1 MNTNSH
7 PMSPNLTLKT
17 GLNLTFARLSA
28 YLKLCWLRQRWVFW
42 IFVPLIA
49 VLSFLAI
56 GGATAPSIPAIALSA
71 DPLYATATGDK
82 PALALAL
89 SVEFPTVGAQY
100 VNVPN
105 TTDDNSYSNT
115 KEYLGY
121 YDAEGCYKYDDA
133 GTGAP
138 SGQIAA
144 YKRFVR
150 QGPAI
155 ALSVLSATQ
164 PTKTTRMCWNGTIS
178 YTKDDGSTPAA
189 NDAFSGNYL
198 NWATSSA
205 IDMLRLSLTGGDRYI
220 DTAALTI
227 LQRAVISDGDPIHFW
242 NSTNFPG
249 KQLLKNGGGG
259 AGAVPYFG
267 AVPNSM
273 ATAATAAT
281 IAGDIWVANTLNKIY
296 FGTAKVGTSS
306 GSASSYTLGGV
317 VATTLTG
324 PVVDPYETRSTAIG
338 IFSGT
343 YCADEG
349 QPCSFTGVKEVLY
362 GTSAGGGGWITFP
375 ASGGVT
381 CNNNMTGSNVDP
393 APSKGKFCY
402 FRNYTGAWAPSAAVA
417 ALNTDGFFYAR
428 AEVCNVAGSPAVLK
442 DSRDYGL
449 CTKYPNGAFKPTGTI
464 QRYGDQLRLAA
475 FGYLMDQTASYSSG
489 RYGGV
494 LRAPM
499 KYVGGKTFDIGG
511 IENTPSGG
519 NPKREWD
526 ENTGV
531 FIVNPEADAI
541 YGKSGVITYLNQF
554 GRTGPTLG
562 MYKKYDPVGELHYEA
577 LRYLQGLAPSAD
589 AISGITAP
597 MYDGFPVTTTWTDP
611 YGDGRSNTDNYACL
625 KSNIVVIGD
634 VNTHDGN
641 RLPTPDAANNIPDI
655 SAWRGIVQS
664 FEKNLATTYIDGQ
677 GASRTTGNPIGA
689 NLSVP
694 SVTDRSQIMG
704 SAYWAQT
711 HDIRGTGWTASP
723 SRQRPGLR
731 VKTFTF
737 DVNEYGQQNVASTR
751 RTANQFFMASK
762 YGGFEVDPNNLG
774 NNPNVAATTPPNN
787 PWNTW
792 GNPFKHDDGTVNKY
806 VWEDGDTSAARTG
819 EANTYF
825 LQSDARGVLKAFD
838 DIFKRA
844 STQASSIAGAA
855 AQAKNVTT
863 AGNTIYQGTFD
874 TSDWSGDLVA
884 NAVTVDSSDVVTI
897 ASTPAWKADTRLLA
911 LPTPATTRN
920 IVVGRVGATQN
931 PVASDFTWAAIETS
945 LQTALGKAT
954 LAAAADGLG
963 QDRLNYLRG
972 DRSQEPPA
980 AGAVFRKRTHLLG
993 DIINSGV
1000 TYSGAPSKSIV
1011 GSSTYSSFVT
1021 ANAARTAAVFVG
1033 ANDGMLHAFNASTG
1047 DELFA
1052 YIPSWLGPKLPVLTS
1067 ATYVTAH
1074 QSFMDG
1080 TPVVAEAEVDVS
1092 GTLTWKTVLISG
1104 TGGGGQGVFG
1114 LDVTNP
1120 ATFTAS
1126 NVMWEFTNADDQDMG
1141 YVVGKPQI
1149 LKMRT
1154 SAPNATPT
1162 YKWFAVV
1169 GSGVNNYT
1177 KSVGG
1182 NYGSGYPALFLLDLS
1197 KPAGTAW
1204 TLGTNYYKISL
1215 PVNGNL
1221 TYLTSGSLT
1230 ATKATGLIS
1239 FETALG
1245 AAREVSKIYM
1255 GDLHGQ
1261 VWKLDFSLT
1270 GATNWNI
1277 GKLSTYNKGTV
1288 GSPDP
1293 YPLYSAKDSSGN
1305 SQPITMA
1312 PLLANGPLPDTYYV
1326 MFGTGKYLESTDKS
1340 STSTQSFYMVY
1351 DNASASGDTLISPAV
1366 RENAVS
1372 NRLRLKQGTA
1382 DVSTHLVS
1390 VPAFKLGRATTNVDT
1405 ETTRSGWYF
1414 DLPVSKERALF
1425 KPKQLGDIVNFAS
1438 LIPGVGATS
1447 GSCSA
1452 VAGSGNE
1459 YKLDIAGGSG
1469 TFSPTVG
1476 LVGELLVLDLATS
1489 TSTTYSPSD
1498 NAGQRVKTIKL
1509 QSFQSTSTGV
1519 KLGSSSTVSI
1529 RAGRLSWRQINNF
1542 QDMKNNTL

>member
-1 MNTNSH
+1 MHPNSQ
-7 PMSPNLTLKT
+7 PMSPTLTLKT
-17 GLNLTFARLSA
+17 GLNLTFARLCA
-28 YLKLCWLRQRWVFW
+28 YPKLCWLRQRWVFW

-105 TTDDNSYSNT
+105 TTDDNSYSNS

-121 YDAEGCYKYDDA
+121 YDAESCYTYNN
-133 GTGAP
+133 AP
-138 SGQIAA
+138 TETPVSPLSTAD

-150 QGPAI
+150 SGPAI
-155 ALSVLSATQ
+155 ALATPDVLQ

-198 NWATSSA
+198 NWASSSA

-227 LQRAVISDGDPIHFW
+227 LQRAVISDGNPIHFW
-242 NSTNFPG
+242 NSSNFPG
-249 KQLLKNGGGG
+249 KQLLKTGGGG
-259 AGAVPYFG
+259 TPTVPYFG

-281 IAGDIWVANTLNKIY
+281 LAGDIWVANTLNKIY

-306 GSASSYTLGGV
+306 GSAGSYSLGGAA
-317 VATTLTG
+317 ATIQKGPQSVTTG
-324 PVVDPYETRSTAIG
+324 IALPTGAVLLGGENV
-338 IFSGT
+338 T
-343 YCADEG
+343 YN
-349 QPCSFTGVKEVLY
+349 FTGVKEVWFGVL
-362 GTSAGGGGWITFP
+362 TGGVNYWTVLP
-375 ASGGVT
+375 ASGGID
-381 CNNNMTGSNVDP
+381 CYWSGGGGPYGGISDP
-393 APSKGKFCY
+393 KSGVVKKCY
-402 FRNYTGAWAPSAAVA
+402 VVPYTGAWTPTSTS

-449 CTKYPNGAFKPTGTI
+449 CTKYPNGNFKPTGAI
-464 QRYGDQLRLAA
+464 QKYGDQLRLAA

-511 IENTPSGG
+511 IENTPTGG
-519 NPKREWD
+519 NPNREWS
-526 ENTGV
+526 ESTGV
-531 FIVNPEADAI
+531 FIVNPEADAT
-541 YGKSGVITYLNQF
+541 YGKSGVTTYLNQF
-554 GRTGPTLG
+554 GRTGPTPGL
-562 MYKKYDPVGELHYEA
+562 YKKYDPVGELHYEA
-577 LRYLQGLAPSAD
+577 LRYLQGLQPSTA
-589 AISGITAP
+589 AVSSITAA

-611 YGDGRSNTDNYACL
+611 YGGGRSNTANYACL

-634 VNTHDGN
+634 INTHDGN

-677 GASRTTGNPIGA
+677 GASRTTGNPNGA

-694 SVTDRSQIMG
+694 SATTRSQIMG

-711 HDIRGTGWTASP
+711 NDIRGTDWTASP
-723 SRQRPGLR
+723 ALQRPGLR

-774 NNPNVAATTPPNN
+774 SNPDVAATTPPNN

-792 GNPFKHDDGTVNKY
+792 GNPFKHNDGTVNKY
-806 VWEDGDTSAARTG
+806 VWEDGDTSTARTG

-884 NAVTVDSSDVVTI
+884 NAVTVDSSNVVTI
-897 ASTPAWKADTRLLA
+897 SNTPAWKAGTRLLA
-911 LPTPATTRN
+911 MPTPATTRN
-920 IVVGRVGATQN
+920 IVVGRVGATQV
-931 PVASDFTWAAIETS
+931 PVASAFTWAAIEAS
-945 LQTALGKAT
+945 LQTALNKAT
-954 LAAAADGLG
+954 PAAAADGLG

-993 DIINSGV
+993 DIVNSGV

-1021 ANAARTAAVFVG
+1021 ANAGRTAAVFVG
-1033 ANDGMLHAFNASTG
+1033 ANDGMLHAFNAATG

-1052 YIPSWLGPKLPVLTS
+1052 YIPSWLGPKLPALTS
-1067 ATYVTAH
+1067 ATYVTSH

-1104 TGGGGQGVFG
+1104 TGGGGQGVF
-1114 LDVTNP
+1114 
-1120 ATFTAS
+1120 
-1126 NVMWEFTNADDQDMG
+1126 
-1141 YVVGKPQI
+1141 
-1149 LKMRT
+1149 
-1154 SAPNATPT
+1154 
-1162 YKWFAVV
+1162 
-1169 GSGVNNYT
+1169 
-1177 KSVGG
+1177 
-1182 NYGSGYPALFLLDLS
+1182 
-1197 KPAGTAW
+1197 AGT
-1204 TLGTNYYKISL
+1204 
-1215 PVNGNL
+1215 P
-1221 TYLTSGSLT
+1221 
-1230 ATKATGLIS
+1230 
-1239 FETALG
+1239 F
-1245 AAREVSKIYM
+1245 
-1255 GDLHGQ
+1255 
-1261 VWKLDFSLT
+1261 
-1270 GATNWNI
+1270 
-1277 GKLSTYNKGTV
+1277 
-1288 GSPDP
+1288 
-1293 YPLYSAKDSSGN
+1293 
-1305 SQPITMA
+1305 
-1312 PLLANGPLPDTYYV
+1312 
-1326 MFGTGKYLESTDKS
+1326 
-1340 STSTQSFYMVY
+1340 
-1351 DNASASGDTLISPAV
+1351 
-1366 RENAVS
+1366 
-1372 NRLRLKQGTA
+1372 
-1382 DVSTHLVS
+1382 
-1390 VPAFKLGRATTNVDT
+1390 RA
-1405 ETTRSGWYF
+1405 
-1414 DLPVSKERALF
+1414 
-1425 KPKQLGDIVNFAS
+1425 
-1438 LIPGVGATS
+1438 
-1447 GSCSA
+1447 CC
-1452 VAGSGNE
+1452 
-1459 YKLDIAGGSG
+1459 
-1469 TFSPTVG
+1469 
-1476 LVGELLVLDLATS
+1476 
-1489 TSTTYSPSD
+1489 
-1498 NAGQRVKTIKL
+1498 
-1509 QSFQSTSTGV
+1509 
-1519 KLGSSSTVSI
+1519 
-1529 RAGRLSWRQINNF
+1529 
-1542 QDMKNNTL
+1542 M